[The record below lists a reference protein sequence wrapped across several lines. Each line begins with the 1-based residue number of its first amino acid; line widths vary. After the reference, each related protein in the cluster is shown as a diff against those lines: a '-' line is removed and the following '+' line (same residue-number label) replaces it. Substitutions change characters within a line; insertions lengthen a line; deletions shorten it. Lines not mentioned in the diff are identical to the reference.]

1 MTLKRSHIT
10 AFTIVGLMSLWL
22 LSGLLES
29 KVPTEEDKLALT
41 SEPALTSVRASA
53 VTAQSYTS
61 DVVIR
66 GRTEAIR
73 KVDLRSELKG
83 QIESLPVEKGQRVKA
98 GDVVCRLSADDRTA
112 RLAEAEALARQREL
126 EANAAKRLMEK
137 GHRSETQTAAA
148 IAQLDAAKAQVAQ
161 IKVEM
166 ENTKIRAPFAGVI
179 NSRPVEI
186 GAYLQEGD
194 ICATLVEQNPYLVV
208 GDISEQ
214 DVQSVRVG
222 DVGLVQLT
230 TGQQLEGKVRFIS
243 AVANETT
250 RTFRVELV
258 VPNEDLSL
266 RDGVTAITRVA
277 VRETSAHLLS
287 PAYLVLDDNG
297 TVGVRTVNDNNV
309 VQFKPVSIIGDGPEG
324 VWVNGLDDQE
334 MVITVGHEYVRAGQA
349 VDVEPVTA
357 GGAA

>member
-1 MTLKRSHIT
+1 MKFRRSHIT
-10 AFTIVGLMSLWL
+10 AVVIVGLMSMWL

-29 KVPTEEDKLALT
+29 KTPTEASKLALET
-41 SEPALTSVRASA
+41 EDALTAVRAS
-53 VTAQSYTS
+53 VLTARPYTS

-66 GRTEAIR
+66 GRTQAIR

-83 QIESLPVEKGQRVKA
+83 QVAALPVEKGARVKA
-98 GDVVCRLSADDRTA
+98 GQVICRLSVDDREA

-137 GHRSETQTAAA
+137 GHRSETATAGAM
-148 IAQLDAAKAQVAQ
+148 AQLDAARAQVAQ

-166 ENTKIRAPFAGVI
+166 ENTAIRAPFDGII

-214 DVQSVRVG
+214 DVGTVAVG
-222 DVGLVQLT
+222 DKGLVRLT
-230 TGQQLEGKVRFIS
+230 TGEELEGTVRFIS
-243 AVANETT
+243 TVANQAT

-258 VPNEDLSL
+258 VPNDDLTL
-266 RDGVTAITRVA
+266 RDGITAMTRIA
-277 VRETSAHLLS
+277 VRETTAHLLS
-287 PAYLVLDDNG
+287 PAFLVLDDKG
-297 TVGVRTVNDNNV
+297 TVGVRTVDQNNV
-309 VQFKPVSIIGDGPEG
+309 VQFKPVNIVGDGPEG
-324 VWVNGLDDQE
+324 VWIKGLDE
-334 MVITVGHEYVRAGQA
+334 NESVITVGHEYVRSGQE
-349 VDVEPVTA
+349 VTVEA
-357 GGAA
+357 DQRGGAA